1 MRDRVRAPIR
11 PVGGHEVSSMTDEEF
26 MAAVRAGDE
35 PGGHVANLR
44 LTWLLLRDRPDDV
57 EDELAA
63 ALATRAGR
71 TGGTVHQTRT
81 AAWLALVR
89 VAMAA
94 VPTACELEDLLR
106 QRPELLDRNLLHR
119 YYEPLTL
126 ADPMA
131 SVIVVVPDRAPLPGW
146 PVPVAG

>member
-1 MRDRVRAPIR
+1 MV
-11 PVGGHEVSSMTDEEF
+11 
-26 MAAVRAGDE
+26 AVRAGEE

-57 EDELAA
+57 EDELTA
-63 ALATRAGR
+63 ALARRAR
-71 TGGTVHQTRT
+71 HAGGTVHQTRT

-89 VAMAA
+89 VAVEA
-94 VPTACELEDLLR
+94 VPEARELEDLLR
-106 QRPELLDRNLLHR
+106 QRGELLDRHLLHR

-131 SVIVVVPDRAPLPGW
+131 AAVVVPPDRAPLPRCRIL
-146 PVPVAG
+146 VAS